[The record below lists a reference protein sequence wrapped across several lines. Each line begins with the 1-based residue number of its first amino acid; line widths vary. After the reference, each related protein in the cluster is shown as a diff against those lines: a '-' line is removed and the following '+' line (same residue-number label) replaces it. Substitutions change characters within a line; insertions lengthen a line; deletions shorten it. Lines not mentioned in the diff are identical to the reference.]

1 MKKLF
6 LVFTFLIMGIIGNA
20 SAQSQYEDVVYLK
33 NGSIIHGIIIEQT
46 PNESIKIKTDNN
58 NIFVYKMDEIQK
70 MAKEEASQPVA
81 KPKQS
86 PVRHSQSIYSQ
97 TQRQPRVQKRRD
109 PFFVRYSF
117 DADLG
122 FIVGTKANFAFGDYG
137 ETSLK
142 SNFCR
147 PAFSMTHGVQIY
159 KYAFAG
165 LGFGVQYMYGK
176 IYSGG
181 DLVSGDDALDS
192 GNWKTVLVPLYFNV
206 KGIYPINDKF
216 APFVN
221 LSLGYTIAIPTNKD
235 VFHKLDYEKSVLK
248 GGFNCAFGVGLRIKH
263 FQFGFGLQHQQLSW
277 EISAPEGYDDYWV
290 TDKIKIKNN
299 AFYINVGVNF

>member
-6 LVFTFLIMGIIGNA
+6 LLSTFLIMGIIGNA
-20 SAQSQYEDVVYLK
+20 SAQNQYEDVVYLK

-70 MAKEEASQPVA
+70 MAKEETSQPVA

-86 PVRHSQSIYSQ
+86 TARHQQPTYSQ
-97 TQRQPRVQKRRD
+97 APRQPRVHKQRD

-122 FIVGTKANFAFGDYG
+122 FIIGTKANFSIGDYG
-137 ETSLK
+137 AESVK

-165 LGFGVQYMYGK
+165 LGFGVQYMYGS
-176 IYSGG
+176 IYNG
-181 DLVSGDDALDS
+181 DSFSDDEYEGVTS
-192 GNWKTVLVPLYFNV
+192 KWKTVLIPLYINL
-206 KGIYPINDKF
+206 KGIYPINNTF

-221 LSLGYTIAIPTNKD
+221 LSLGYSFAIPTSKD
-235 VFHKLDYEKSVLK
+235 VFYKTGEDKSVLN

-277 EISAPEGYDDYWV
+277 KISERDYYDGWE
-290 TDKIKIKNN
+290 TIKTKIKNN
-299 AFYINVGVNF
+299 SFYINVGVNF

>member
-33 NGSIIHGIIIEQT
+33 NGSIIRGFIIEQT
-46 PNESIKIKTDNN
+46 PNESIKIKTAEN

-70 MAKEEASQPVA
+70 MSKEELQVAAIKSQRNVRAP
-81 KPKQS
+81 QS
-86 PVRHSQSIYSQ
+86 AYSQ
-97 TQRQPRVQKRRD
+97 APRQPKTRIKSERE
-109 PFFVRYSF
+109 PFFIRYSF

-122 FIVGTKANFAFGDYG
+122 FIIGTKANFSIGDYG
-137 ETSLK
+137 AESVK

-165 LGFGVQYMYGK
+165 LGFGVQYMYGS
-176 IYSGG
+176 IYNG
-181 DLVSGDDALDS
+181 DSFSDDEYEGVTS
-192 GNWKTVLVPLYFNV
+192 KWKTVLIPLYINL
-206 KGIYPINDKF
+206 KGIYPINNTF

-221 LSLGYTIAIPTNKD
+221 LSLGYSFAIPTSKD
-235 VFHKLDYEKSVLK
+235 VFYKTGEDKSVLN

-277 EISAPEGYDDYWV
+277 KISERDYYDGWE
-290 TDKIKIKNN
+290 TIKTKIKNN
-299 AFYINVGVNF
+299 SFYINVGVNF

>member
-6 LVFTFLIMGIIGNA
+6 LVSIFLIMGIIGNA
-20 SAQSQYEDVVYLK
+20 SAQNQYEDVVYLK

-58 NIFVYKMDEIQK
+58 NIFVYKMEEIQK
-70 MAKEEASQPVA
+70 MAKEETTQPEA
-81 KPKQS
+81 KPKQA
-86 PVRHSQSIYSQ
+86 PVRYSQ
-97 TQRQPRVQKRRD
+97 ASRQPKTRIKSERE

-122 FIVGTKANFAFGDYG
+122 FIVGTKADFSIGDYG
-137 ETSLK
+137 AESVK

-165 LGFGVQYMYGK
+165 LGFGVQYMYGN
-176 IYSGG
+176 IYNG
-181 DLVSGDDALDS
+181 DSFSDSEYEGVSS
-192 GNWKTVLVPLYFNV
+192 KWKTVLIPLYFNV
-206 KGIYPINDKF
+206 KGIYPINDTF

-221 LSLGYTIAIPTNKD
+221 LSLGYSFAIPTSKD
-235 VFHKLDYEKSVLK
+235 VFYKTSKDKSVLN

-277 EISAPEGYDDYWV
+277 KISERDYYDDWETV
-290 TDKIKIKNN
+290 KTKIKNN
-299 AFYINVGVNF
+299 SFYINVGMNF